1 MLLSLRMQPP
11 QIPLRRPEPGAT
23 GQLGRLAVPA
33 HQLPRL
39 LDLQEPNKVL
49 LQELPQLRQA
59 MQMS

>member
-1 MLLSLRMQPP
+1 MQPP